1 MSQAKLWLVHD
12 RILQKINQ
20 GGQQIERIAPKIIR
34 EGIEDISK
42 TPLRLLGNTEKQK
55 HAQMKRKLKSII
67 KH

>member
-1 MSQAKLWLVHD
+1 MPQAKSWLVHD

-20 GGQQIERIAPKIIR
+20 GRQQIERIAPKIIR
-34 EGIEDISK
+34 EGTEDISK
-42 TPLRLLGNTEKQK
+42 TLLRLLGNTEKQK